1 MFVNKKQSDYRLAAT
16 LFFIDCIYMCYSLY
30 QKGLKEKRL
39 EVELT

>member
-1 MFVNKKQSDYRLAAT
+1 MKKQSDYRLAAT
-16 LFFIDCIYMCYSLY
+16 LFFIDCMYYSLY